1 MSVPR
6 RTTDRR
12 PRVRLLLNLV
22 ATAALLLSLGACA
35 QKPGEGGGGA
45 SGGGG
50 GTAPASGGPASGG
63 TVRMGVGGQP
73 LLVYLPTTL
82 AQQLGYYKEA
92 GVDVQLDDL
101 QGGSKALQAL
111 QGGSVDV
118 VSGFYDHTIQMA
130 AKGKEVKAFVGMLQ
144 YPSVVLAVSP
154 KAKKPIKTIK
164 DLQGAT
170 VGVTAPG
177 SSTDFFLKFLL
188 RKNGLSP
195 DAAPVVA
202 IGGDATAVAA
212 MENGKVDAAV
222 MIDPSLSQLQKRVGK
237 DNLVILSDTRTAEG
251 VQNAFGVST
260 YPAAVLYSTGDWIN
274 KNPDTTRKLAGAIQ
288 RTLTWIQG
296 HSAEEIAAKMPPQ
309 YAGDDKSVY
318 VASIEAAKKAYSP
331 DGMIHEDG
339 AKEVLS
345 VLKQSIPEVG
355 SATIDLSKTYT
366 NEYLAK

>member
-50 GTAPASGGPASGG
+50 GTAPAGGGPASGG

-274 KNPDTTRKLAGAIQ
+274 KNPDTARKLAGAIQ

-331 DGMIHEDG
+331 DGKIHEDG

>member
-1 MSVPR
+1 M
-6 RTTDRR
+6 T
-12 PRVRLLLNLV
+12 VRLGRKARSLLSLV
-22 ATAALLLSLGACA
+22 ATAVLLVSLAACA
-35 QKPGEGGGGA
+35 QKPGPSGGGA
-45 SGGGG
+45 TAGGAGTGAGG
-50 GTAPASGGPASGG
+50 AAGGG

-82 AQQLGYYKEA
+82 AQGLGYYKEA
-92 GVDVQLDDL
+92 GLDVQLEDL

-130 AKGKEVKAFVGMLQ
+130 AKGKEVKAFVNMLQ

-154 KAKKPIKTIK
+154 KSKKPIKSIK

-188 RKNGLSP
+188 RKEGLSP
-195 DAAPVVA
+195 EAASVVA

-222 MIDPSLSQLQKRVGK
+222 MIDPSLSQLQQRVGK
-237 DNLVILSDTRTAEG
+237 DKLVILSDTRAAEG
-251 VQNAFGVST
+251 VKSAFGVST
-260 YPAAVLYSTGDWIN
+260 YPAAVLYSTGDWIT
-274 KNPDTTRKLAGAIQ
+274 KNPETTRKLAGAIQ
-288 RTLTWIQG
+288 KTLTWIQA
-296 HSAEEIAAKMPPQ
+296 HSAAEIAAKMPAQ
-309 YAGDDKSVY
+309 YAGDDKAVY
-318 VASIEAAKKAYSP
+318 VASIDAAKQAYSP
-331 DGMIHEDG
+331 DGQIHEDG
-339 AKEVLS
+339 AKAVLS

-366 NEYLAK
+366 NEFLGK